1 MFEIVE
7 LEELSGRQAHIY
19 SVSVDNEND
28 TLLDQ
33 FFEENKQ
40 YKEEL
45 EKIYVRIKV
54 MADDT
59 GCRREFFK
67 EGEGKLA
74 DGVMT
79 LSVGRLRLYGIYFN
93 KTVVLF
99 GSGGYK
105 PEGIRAYQEDPF
117 LNSKVKQ
124 VKCIAE
130 KINKGICEGNIKIK
144 KDGTIDYENFED
156 YE

>member
-1 MFEIVE
+1 
-7 LEELSGRQAHIY
+7 
-19 SVSVDNEND
+19 
-28 TLLDQ
+28 
-33 FFEENKQ
+33 
-40 YKEEL
+40 
-45 EKIYVRIKV
+45 

-74 DGVMT
+74 DGVMA